1 MILNLTQ
8 HNATAEQKAQLVVEP
23 RMTKEKIKKL
33 LTFEEIPTKEEIE
46 SRANELARIAVSEA
60 NHYAGDTDNE
70 IWITRVLIGGAPYL
84 MSALEKAVRECGF
97 RPVYAFSKRVSEDIP
112 QPDGSVRK
120 VQVFRHIGFVDFADT
135 EEDQEK

>member
-8 HNATAEQKAQLVVEP
+8 HNVTDEQKAQLVVEP

-46 SRANELARIAVSEA
+46 SRATKLAEIAVSEA
-60 NHYAGDTDNE
+60 SMYAGETDNVV
-70 IWITRVLIGGAPYL
+70 WITRVMLGGAPYL
-84 MSALEKAVRECGF
+84 MGALEKAVRECGF
-97 RPVYAFSKRVSEDIP
+97 TPVYAFSQRESEEIT

-120 VQVFRHIGFVDFADT
+120 VQVFRHCGFV
-135 EEDQEK
+135 EV